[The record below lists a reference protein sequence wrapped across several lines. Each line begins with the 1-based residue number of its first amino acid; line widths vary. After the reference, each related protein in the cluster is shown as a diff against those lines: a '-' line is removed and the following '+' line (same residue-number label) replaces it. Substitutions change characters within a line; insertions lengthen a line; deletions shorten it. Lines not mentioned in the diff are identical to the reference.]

1 MDTGLVDFSKDGVN
15 WTQTKNLGGRHQ
27 PLYCAAG
34 QVWTNKAM
42 TIHGHAIE
50 QLTLITPVGATQKGQ
65 IINEAMISGIASD
78 GEKLFVYGDQHVYI
92 STDGG
97 KSFTKHAMNLRQLM
111 HESPVYSHGLFVA
124 VSGDG
129 VVESRDG
136 IRWQPVH

>member
-1 MDTGLVDFSKDGVN
+1 
-15 WTQTKNLGGRHQ
+15 
-27 PLYCAAG
+27 
-34 QVWTNKAM
+34 M